1 MRENFMIALFLI
13 PIYIVFSIFICRWLF
28 YWMSACHRLFRKK
41 WMKIAVIAVYSF
53 FSASILI
60 SFLLPV
66 SAVQRL
72 LKRIGNYWLGV
83 LLYIVLTVLIV
94 ELLRFLIKRSRRI
107 STDMLRSR
115 KFVVVSGTL
124 CIGIIAAFSLYGIF
138 NARYVRTTSYQ
149 VKIEKDGGKKEHLK
163 IALAADLH
171 LGYSVGV
178 YHVRE
183 MVDKINAMNADL
195 VLIAGDIF
203 DNEYEAIEEPDEICS
218 ILKEIKSRYGVY
230 ACYGNHDIEEKILVG
245 FTFPNDKKK
254 ESDPRMDRFLEDAKI
269 TLLRDE
275 SVLIDD
281 SFYLVGRPD
290 YERPGRGIEQRK
302 SPEEIMAELDESKP
316 VFILEHEPREIEE
329 LSEAGADMQLCGHT
343 HDGQVWPGTWT
354 IHLFWENPYGYL
366 KKGELHSIVTSGIGV
381 YGPAMRVDSKSEVCE
396 IDLEFQ

>member
-1 MRENFMIALFLI
+1 MDEDYCDCGLF
-13 PIYIVFSIFICRWLF
+13 IFLRFDSYQFPASGVGGAEIIEADWKLLAGG
-28 YWMSACHRLFRKK
+28 S
-41 WMKIAVIAVYSF
+41 AVYCADGF
-53 FSASILI
+53 DCGTA
-60 SFLLPV
+60 
-66 SAVQRL
+66 AVPEQTFTPDFDGYATV
-72 LKRIGNYWLGV
+72 KKICCCVGNFVYWYHSGFQS
-83 LLYIVLTVLIV
+83 
-94 ELLRFLIKRSRRI
+94 LRNLQCEI
-107 STDMLRSR
+107 
-115 KFVVVSGTL
+115 
-124 CIGIIAAFSLYGIF
+124 CA
-138 NARYVRTTSYQ
+138 
-149 VKIEKDGGKKEHLK
+149 
-163 IALAADLH
+163 
-171 LGYSVGV
+171 
-178 YHVRE
+178 
-183 MVDKINAMNADL
+183 
-195 VLIAGDIF
+195 
-203 DNEYEAIEEPDEICS
+203 DEICS
-218 ILKEIKSRYGVY
+218 ILREIKSRYGVY

-290 YERPGRGIEQRK
+290 YGRPGRGIEQRK